1 MQAGAALRIIG
12 QPSCNRCF
20 VRYVQP
26 MSKENPQAHHP
37 LTRGAIDYIAHDP
50 VGNTVVHVEFA
61 GQFEG
66 RTVIWQATIIA
77 MDRAD
82 AQQYIEVRMPPDGSP
97 IVEIGLPLSAINEP
111 DILKTILMVR
121 HYKNLR
127 RGRHSFAGI
136 AK

>member
-1 MQAGAALRIIG
+1 
-12 QPSCNRCF
+12 
-20 VRYVQP
+20 
-26 MSKENPQAHHP
+26 MSKENPEARHP
-37 LTRGAIDYIAHDP
+37 LTCGAIDYIAHDP
-50 VGNTVVHVEFA
+50 VGEGRVRVEFA

-66 RTVIWQATIIA
+66 RPVIWQATIIA
-77 MDRAD
+77 MDRND
-82 AQQYIEVRMPPDGSP
+82 TQQYIEVRVPPEGSP
-97 IVEIGLPLSAINEP
+97 VVEVGLPLSAINEP